1 MVTAI
6 ARTIPKTSASMP
18 GFGAMSSSWRQVD
31 EPDFREGDRARCMS
45 HLTLARI
52 EAWAVAQIDGLAAR
66 PPPLATKG
74 EGLNVKYP
82 DVLALCQYVDAG
94 RVDFLV

>member
-1 MVTAI
+1 
-6 ARTIPKTSASMP
+6 
-18 GFGAMSSSWRQVD
+18 
-31 EPDFREGDRARCMS
+31 MS

-52 EAWAVAQIDGLAAR
+52 EVWAVAQIDGLAAR

-94 RVDFLV
+94 RVDFLRLTTQIRSGISHLDGSLPEPRPGRLISSTFVD